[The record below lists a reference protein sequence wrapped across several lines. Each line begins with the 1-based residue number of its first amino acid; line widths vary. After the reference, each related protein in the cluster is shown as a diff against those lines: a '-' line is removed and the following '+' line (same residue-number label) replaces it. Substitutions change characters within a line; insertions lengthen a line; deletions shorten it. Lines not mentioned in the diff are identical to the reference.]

1 MTTERQTAE
10 LFTGQKTN
18 ISHSLTRLLRPSS
31 IAVIGGKWAEAVVL
45 SCVEVGF
52 KGDIWPVHPHKDM
65 VAGHKAYADLAS
77 LPAAPDAVFLG
88 VNRKTSIAM
97 IKELSAMGAGGVVA
111 FASGFAEVE
120 DGKAYQDA
128 LIASAGDMAVLGPN
142 CYGMINYLD
151 GALLWPDVHGG
162 TPVERGVAI
171 ITQSSNLAINLT
183 MQLGGLPI
191 AYTLTLGNQAMIG
204 MADLIRVVAEDERVT
219 AIGLHI
225 EGINDA
231 PAFAAAVHAAKA
243 RGKNLLALKAGLS
256 EAAQNMTISH
266 TASLAGGNAASEA
279 FFDAI
284 GIGVVHSIEEML
296 GGLSLLHCFGRIDDP
311 SLMTMSCS
319 GGEASLVADAAMRGD
334 VPMPELGEAV
344 TEAIK
349 ATVNPLVTV
358 SNPFDYHTFDWG
370 DGDRLAKTFT
380 ACMSAGIEITAL
392 IIDFPKPVLGR
403 ADAWKTALESVLAA
417 SHATGAKAIILAS
430 MPEGI
435 PHEHAC
441 WLMERGIP
449 AMRGFDHSIAA
460 IAAAYKAS
468 QSKPPLTLAGIVAS
482 HGDTKAHDER
492 QAKMM
497 LAKSGVGIPEGGI
510 ATSRDQAV
518 QLAKNKPAK
527 HKLPKHKLMGDRLVV
542 MKAVSAELSHK
553 TELGAVRLHIRGADM
568 VAKTY
573 DELAAISPDV
583 LIEDMIDDAVA
594 ELIIGVS
601 HDPVVGLYLML
612 GSGGVMAELMRDTIT
627 LMLDVPREQIKQAVL
642 SLKAGQIM
650 QGWRGQPQGDVEAA
664 IDAIMAIQSFALAN
678 ASQISELEVNPLMV
692 RPQDRSDKEAKGAVA
707 VDALIRMRS

>member
-1 MTTERQTAE
+1 
-10 LFTGQKTN
+10 
-18 ISHSLTRLLRPSS
+18 
-31 IAVIGGKWAEAVVL
+31 
-45 SCVEVGF
+45 
-52 KGDIWPVHPHKDM
+52 
-65 VAGHKAYADLAS
+65 
-77 LPAAPDAVFLG
+77 
-88 VNRKTSIAM
+88 
-97 IKELSAMGAGGVVA
+97 
-111 FASGFAEVE
+111 
-120 DGKAYQDA
+120 
-128 LIASAGDMAVLGPN
+128 
-142 CYGMINYLD
+142 
-151 GALLWPDVHGG
+151 
-162 TPVERGVAI
+162 
-171 ITQSSNLAINLT
+171 
-183 MQLGGLPI
+183 
-191 AYTLTLGNQAMIG
+191 
-204 MADLIRVVAEDERVT
+204 
-219 AIGLHI
+219 
-225 EGINDA
+225 
-231 PAFAAAVHAAKA
+231 
-243 RGKNLLALKAGLS
+243 
-256 EAAQNMTISH
+256 
-266 TASLAGGNAASEA
+266 
-279 FFDAI
+279 
-284 GIGVVHSIEEML
+284 
-296 GGLSLLHCFGRIDDP
+296 
-311 SLMTMSCS
+311 
-319 GGEASLVADAAMRGD
+319 
-334 VPMPELGEAV
+334 MPELSEAV

-380 ACMSAGIEITAL
+380 ACMSAGIGITAL

-468 QSKPPLTLAGIVAS
+468 QSKPPLTLAGIAAS
-482 HGDTKAHDER
+482 HGDAKAHDER

-497 LAKSGVGIPEGGI
+497 LAKSGVSIPEGGI

-518 QLAKNKPAK
+518 QLAKNK
-527 HKLPKHKLMGDRLVV
+527 LTGDRLVV

-573 DELAAISPDV
+573 DELATISPDV

-650 QGWRGQPQGDVEAA
+650 QGWRGQPQGDIEAA